1 MLQYQ
6 NFKLYDSCDEAISHA
21 VTVNK
26 RELFDTFC
34 FEVPHELTHS
44 ISLIN
49 ISESTTS
56 RIIDDTNIDDKFP
69 FPWIDVN
76 TSALNQEIGNHV
88 YVFTFMNNLV
98 GHMVDLYAS
107 YNIRFNDP
115 DKPYIYMK
123 RSEDENA

>member
-6 NFKLYDSCDEAISHA
+6 NFRLYDSYDEAIGHA
-21 VTVNK
+21 SVVNK
-26 RELFDTFC
+26 RDIFETFC
-34 FEVPHELTHS
+34 FEVPHQLTTSLFLIS
-44 ISLIN
+44 IR
-49 ISESTTS
+49 ESTIGTEIES
-56 RIIDDTNIDDKFP
+56 SSIDDKFP
-69 FPWIDVN
+69 FPWIDVQ

-115 DKPYIYMK
+115 EKPYIYMK
-123 RSEDENA
+123 RSEE